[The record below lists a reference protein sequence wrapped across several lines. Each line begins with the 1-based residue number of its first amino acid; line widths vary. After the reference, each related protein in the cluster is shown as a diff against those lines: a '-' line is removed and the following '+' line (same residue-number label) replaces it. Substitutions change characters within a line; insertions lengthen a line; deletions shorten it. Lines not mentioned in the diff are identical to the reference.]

1 MDGERIWKWAE
12 RAAVVFIA
20 PLCAILGAYF
30 AAGTYY
36 GWDKQASVPIT
47 QDHAGALAMTPP
59 AWLGFALLGIAIM
72 SLLTG
77 WGMIFIRRRATK
89 PNREGATSA
98 EVASVEGISVA
109 RPYLKEANV
118 YAGTLSSSPELFP
131 NVVVCFGRSGRDADV
146 CVDYSYYAN
155 GPWTQRRRLLLKNI
169 PSFRRDDRA
178 TITIMY
184 RDAAEGRIMW
194 RWGDAQ
200 VKYPNRD
207 EGFLGPNRH
216 LRCRIAFI
224 FSDEAEEYAYF
235 IVETG
240 TSGEL
245 MPTVIGKHMFD
256 FVDQWER
263 E

>member
-20 PLCAILGAYF
+20 PLCAIIGAYF

-36 GWDKQASVPIT
+36 GWDKQASVPTT
-47 QDHAGALAMTPP
+47 QDRAGALAMPPP

-89 PNREGATSA
+89 PSRENPGTTDSEGKSA
-98 EVASVEGISVA
+98 PK
-109 RPYLKEANV
+109 PYLKEANV
-118 YAGTLSSSPELFP
+118 YAGSLSSSPELFP
-131 NVVVCFGRSGRDADV
+131 NVVVYFGRSGRDADV
-146 CVDYSYYAN
+146 CVDYSYFAN

-169 PSFRRDDRA
+169 PSFRRDERTA
-178 TITIMY
+178 VTIMY
-184 RDAAEGRIMW
+184 RDAAEGRIIW

-200 VKYPNRD
+200 VKYPNRN
-207 EGFLGPNRH
+207 EGFLGIDRH

-224 FSDEAEEYAYF
+224 FPDETEEYAYF
-235 IVETG
+235 IVDTG
-240 TSGEL
+240 ASAES
-245 MPTVIGKHMFD
+245 MPSVIGKHMFD

>member
-1 MDGERIWKWAE
+1 MVRRLLGLGSFVVTALWIYFWEWIRSQIYERVQHTLAPYFEWLTLDELGRYGPPAVFIGVGLWLFWLTRPQTATANAPAPAKDTIAPKSE
-12 RAAVVFIA
+12 RSQAAVR
-20 PLCAILGAYF
+20 
-30 AAGTYY
+30 
-36 GWDKQASVPIT
+36 S
-47 QDHAGALAMTPP
+47 
-59 AWLGFALLGIAIM
+59 
-72 SLLTG
+72 
-77 WGMIFIRRRATK
+77 
-89 PNREGATSA
+89 
-98 EVASVEGISVA
+98 
-109 RPYLKEANV
+109 PYLKEANV
-118 YAGTLSSSPELFP
+118 YAGSLSSSPELFP
-131 NVVVCFGRSGRDADV
+131 YAVVCFGRSGRDADV

-169 PSFRRDDRA
+169 PSFRRDERVA
-178 TITIMY
+178 ITVMS
-184 RDAAEGRIMW
+184 RDTAGSGVMW

-224 FSDEAEEYAYF
+224 FPDETEEYAYF
-235 IVETG
+235 IVETS
-240 TSGEL
+240 TSAES

>member
-1 MDGERIWKWAE
+1 MKLSKGDAVTYVALVIS
-12 RAAVVFIA
+12 AALQA
-20 PLCAILGAYF
+20 LEP
-30 AAGTYY
+30 
-36 GWDKQASVPIT
+36 WRKEASVPPDTHPILSSSVW
-47 QDHAGALAMTPP
+47 AYIPL
-59 AWLGFALLGIAIM
+59 ALLIAVGCIWLYRQIIPLFKGHPA
-72 SLLTG
+72 SDQVT
-77 WGMIFIRRRATK
+77 
-89 PNREGATSA
+89 
-98 EVASVEGISVA
+98 ASVQSKLTERSIKDSH
-109 RPYLKEANV
+109 YLKEANV
-118 YAGTLSSSPELFP
+118 YAGSLSSSPELFP
-131 NVVVCFGRSGRDADV
+131 YAVVCFGRSGRDADV

-155 GPWTQRRRLLLKNI
+155 GPWTQRRRLLLKNV
-169 PSFRRDDRA
+169 PSFRRDERA

-216 LRCRIAFI
+216 LRCRISFI
-224 FSDEAEEYAYF
+224 FPDETEEYAYF

-240 TSGEL
+240 TSAEL